1 MLFTWWRQR
10 RRRKILEQPFPTD
23 WLRGLEQNVAHYRLL
38 SDADR
43 VMLRDRLR
51 IFIAEKNWEGCGGL
65 QLTEEMQITIAA
77 QACLMTLHLDEDLFD
92 HVQSILVYP
101 RDFVAPDRAVPA
113 AGLVL
118 EEDTALL
125 GEAHYRGPV
134 VLSWQEVL
142 AGAREPGAGQNLVF
156 HEFAHQ
162 LDMLDGVLDGTPP
175 LETRAQAQRWHR
187 IMTTE
192 FNRLI
197 HASAHGR
204 ATLLDD
210 YGATDEAE
218 FFAVASECFFD
229 QPVEMARRH
238 PELYALLRD
247 YYKQDPASRFA
258 ASG

>member
-1 MLFTWWRQR
+1 
-10 RRRKILEQPFPTD
+10 
-23 WLRGLEQNVAHYRLL
+23 
-38 SDADR
+38 
-43 VMLRDRLR
+43 
-51 IFIAEKNWEGCGGL
+51 
-65 QLTEEMQITIAA
+65 
-77 QACLMTLHLDEDLFD
+77 
-92 HVQSILVYP
+92 
-101 RDFVAPDRAVPA
+101 
-113 AGLVL
+113 
-118 EEDTALL
+118 
-125 GEAHYRGPV
+125 
-134 VLSWQEVL
+134 
-142 AGAREPGAGQNLVF
+142 
-156 HEFAHQ
+156 
-162 LDMLDGVLDGTPP
+162 MLDGVLDGTPP
-175 LETRAQAQRWHR
+175 LETRAEAQRWHR